1 MQHIWTRALSSAVL
15 LLALAACSSGRPAIQ
30 DTGRVQ
36 PLQSMAAAL
45 APAQGEIVGTGPVRV
60 ALILPLS
67 GSSGPVG
74 RAMLNGARLAMDEI
88 ARTGGQHIHLVIK
101 DSGAGPET
109 ARTATQQALGEGA
122 ELILG
127 PLTADAVGLAGAIAK
142 SYDTPLIG
150 FSSTASVATDGVYLL
165 SVLPEAEIMRALTY
179 GRAQGRSTIAAIIP
193 DTPLGNAQADALR
206 LAAGEAGMQIAAIE
220 MFDSEARAR
229 TAVERLAPALRS
241 NFVDTLYIPDRA
253 TAPSFGILLDAA
265 RLPRERVLIVG
276 SADWEGDSAITNQSY
291 LAGAVYPAIDP
302 TGLAA
307 LSPIYRTRFGAE
319 PHQLTTLAY
328 SAVLL
333 ANNSSLSLATPPYG
347 NGLVSPAGFTGR
359 DGPFRLHFDGRGEYG
374 LVMREVV
381 SGSAVTIDVAR
392 LGGLPL
398 ASSDGGST
406 DAGIPPA
413 AEFR

>member
-1 MQHIWTRALSSAVL
+1 MQQIWARALLSAVL
-15 LLALAACSSGRPAIQ
+15 LLALAACSAGQPRIQ
-30 DTGRVQ
+30 GTGLAQ
-36 PLQSMAAAL
+36 PLQSAGAVL
-45 APAQGEIVGTGPVRV
+45 APAQGEIIGSGPVRV

-67 GSSGPVG
+67 GNSGPVG
-74 RAMLNGARLAMDEI
+74 RAMVNGARLAMNEI

-101 DSGAGPET
+101 DAGTGPET
-109 ARTATQQALGEGA
+109 ASAATQQALAEGA

-165 SVLPEAEIMRALTY
+165 SVLPEAEIMRALTHA
-179 GRAQGRSTIAAIIP
+179 RAQGRNTIAAIIP

-206 LAAGEAGMQIAAIE
+206 LAAGETGMQIVAIE
-220 MFDSEARAR
+220 RFDSEARAR
-229 TAVERLAPALRS
+229 TAVERLAPAMRS
-241 NFVDTLYIPDRA
+241 NLVDTLYIPDRA

-265 RLPRERVLIVG
+265 RLPRDRVLIVG
-276 SADWEGDSAITNQSY
+276 SADWEGDRAVLNQPY

-302 TGLAA
+302 GGLAA
-307 LSPIYRTRFGAE
+307 LAPVYRTRFGSE

-333 ANNSSLSLATPPYG
+333 ANTPSLSLATPPYG
-347 NGLVSPAGFTGR
+347 TGLVSPTGFAGR

-374 LVMREVV
+374 LVMREVAA
-381 SGSAVTIDVAR
+381 GSAVTIDAAR

-398 ASSDGGST
+398 ASSGGT
-406 DAGIPPA
+406 GIDAGIPPA

>member
-1 MQHIWTRALSSAVL
+1 MWTRALLSVVL
-15 LLALAACSSGRPAIQ
+15 LLAVAACSTGQTGMTAPGLAQPTAPA
-30 DTGRVQ
+30 GPV
-36 PLQSMAAAL
+36 L
-45 APAQGEIVGTGPVRV
+45 APAQGEIIGTGPVRV

-67 GSSGPVG
+67 GNTGAVG
-74 RAMLNGARLAMDEI
+74 RAMLNGARLAMDETV
-88 ARTGGQHIHLVIK
+88 RTGGQHIHVVVK
-101 DSGAGPET
+101 DSGPGPET
-109 ARTATQQALGEGA
+109 ARTATQQALAEGA

-179 GRAQGRSTIAAIIP
+179 ARAQGRNTIAAIIP

-206 LAAGEAGMQIAAIE
+206 LAAGEAGMQIVAIE
-220 MFDSEARAR
+220 MFDGEARAR
-229 TAVERLAPALRS
+229 TAVERLAPAMRS
-241 NFVDTLYIPDRA
+241 NLVDTLYIPDRA

-276 SADWEGDSAITNQSY
+276 SADWEGDAAILNQPF

-302 TGLAA
+302 AGLEA
-307 LSPIYRTRFGAE
+307 LTPIYRSRFGGE

-333 ANNSSLSLATPPYG
+333 ANTPSLSLAMPPYG
-347 NGLVSPAGFTGR
+347 TGLVSPAGFTGR

-374 LVMREVV
+374 LVMRQV
-381 SGSAVTIDVAR
+381 GAQGAVTIDAAR

-398 ASSDGGST
+398 ASSGGASI

>member
-1 MQHIWTRALSSAVL
+1 MWTRTLLGVVL
-15 LLALAACSSGRPAIQ
+15 LLAVAACASGQTRIEG
-30 DTGRVQ
+30 TGLAQ
-36 PLQSMAAAL
+36 PLQPAGAVL
-45 APAQGEIVGTGPVRV
+45 VPAQGEIIGSGPVRV

-67 GSSGPVG
+67 GNSGAVG
-74 RAMLNGARLAMDEI
+74 RSMVDGARLAMDEV
-88 ARTGGQHIHLVIK
+88 ARTGGQNIHLVVK
-101 DSGAGPET
+101 DSGAGTET
-109 ARTATQQALGEGA
+109 IRTGTQQALAEGA

-150 FSSTASVATDGVYLL
+150 FSSTAGVATDGVYLL

-179 GRAQGRSTIAAIIP
+179 ARAQRRSTIAAIIP
-193 DTPLGNAQADALR
+193 DTPLGNTQADALR
-206 LAAGEAGMQIAAIE
+206 LAAGETGMQIVAIE

-229 TAVERLAPALRS
+229 TAVERLAPAMRS
-241 NFVDTLYIPDRA
+241 NLVDTLYIPDRA

-276 SADWEGDSAITNQSY
+276 SADWEGDAAILTQPY

-302 TGLAA
+302 AGLAA
-307 LSPIYRTRFGAE
+307 LSPVYRSRFGSE
-319 PHQLTTLAY
+319 PHQLATLAY

-333 ANNSSLSLATPPYG
+333 ANTSGLSLATPPYG
-347 NGLVSPAGFTGR
+347 NGLVSPAGFSGR

-374 LVMREVV
+374 LVMRQV
-381 SGSAVTIDVAR
+381 GPQGAITIDAAR

-398 ASSDGGST
+398 ASSGGGAT

>member
-1 MQHIWTRALSSAVL
+1 LHIWARALLGPVL
-15 LLALAACSSGRPAIQ
+15 LLLVVAACSSSPTTPQGPGLA
-30 DTGRVQ
+30 Q
-36 PLQSMAAAL
+36 PLQSAGSNL
-45 APAQGEIVGTGPVRV
+45 APAQGEIIGSGPVRV

-67 GSSGPVG
+67 GNSASVG
-74 RAMLNGARLAMDEI
+74 RSMVNGARLAMDE
-88 ARTGGQHIHLVIK
+88 ALRTGGQHIHLVVK
-101 DSGAGPET
+101 DSGAGPEA
-109 ARTATQQALGEGA
+109 ARTATQQALAEGA

-165 SVLPEAEIMRALTY
+165 SVLPEAEIMRALTHA
-179 GRAQGRSTIAAIIP
+179 RAQGRTTIAAIIP

-206 LAAGEAGMQIAAIE
+206 LAAGETGMHVAAIE

-229 TAVERLAPALRS
+229 TAVERLAPAMRS

-265 RLPRERVLIVG
+265 RLPGERVLIVG
-276 SADWEGDSAITNQSY
+276 SADWEGDRAILNQPY

-302 TGLAA
+302 TGLST
-307 LSPIYRTRFGAE
+307 LSPIYRSRFGGE

-333 ANNSSLSLATPPYG
+333 ANTSSLSLATPPYG

-381 SGSAVTIDVAR
+381 SGSATTIDAAR

-398 ASSDGGST
+398 ASSGGAGI

>member
-1 MQHIWTRALSSAVL
+1 MSAVL
-15 LLALAACSSGRPAIQ
+15 LLVIAACSPGQTAMQGSGL
-30 DTGRVQ
+30 VQ
-36 PLQSMAAAL
+36 PLAPTGAVM
-45 APAQGEIVGTGPVRV
+45 APAQGEVIGTGPVRV

-74 RAMLNGARLAMDEI
+74 RAMVNGARLAMDE
-88 ARTGGQHIHLVIK
+88 ASRTGGQHIHLVVK
-101 DSGAGPET
+101 DAGAGAET
-109 ARTATQQALGEGA
+109 ARTATQQALAEGA

-142 SYDTPLIG
+142 SYDAPLIG
-150 FSSTASVATDGVYLL
+150 FSSTAGVATDGVYLL
-165 SVLPEAEIMRALTY
+165 SVLPEAEIMRGLTY
-179 GRAQGRSTIAAIIP
+179 ARAQGRSAIAAIIP
-193 DTPLGNAQADALR
+193 DTPLGNAQAEALR
-206 LAAGEAGMQIAAIE
+206 LAAGEAGMGVVGIE
-220 MFDSEARAR
+220 MFENEAQARA
-229 TAVERLAPALRS
+229 AVERLAPAMRS
-241 NFVDTLYIPDRA
+241 NLVDTLYIPGRA

-276 SADWEGDSAITNQSY
+276 SADWEGDAAIAGQPY

-302 TGLAA
+302 AGLAA
-307 LSPIYRTRFGAE
+307 LAPIYRSRFGSE
-319 PHQLTTLAY
+319 PHQLTTLAF

-333 ANNSSLSLATPPYG
+333 ANNASLSLATPPYG
-347 NGLVSPAGFTGR
+347 NGLVSPTGFTGR

-374 LVMREVV
+374 LVMRQI
-381 SGSAVTIDVAR
+381 GPQGAITIDAAR

-398 ASSDGGST
+398 ASSGGNAT

>member
-1 MQHIWTRALSSAVL
+1 
-15 LLALAACSSGRPAIQ
+15 
-30 DTGRVQ
+30 
-36 PLQSMAAAL
+36 
-45 APAQGEIVGTGPVRV
+45 
-60 ALILPLS
+60 
-67 GSSGPVG
+67 
-74 RAMLNGARLAMDEI
+74 MDEI

-101 DSGAGPET
+101 DAGTGPET
-109 ARTATQQALGEGA
+109 ASAATQQALAEGA

-127 PLTADAVGLAGAIAK
+127 PLTAEAVGLAGAIAK

-165 SVLPEAEIMRALTY
+165 SVLPEAEIMRALTHARAL
-179 GRAQGRSTIAAIIP
+179 GRNTIAAIIP

-206 LAAGEAGMQIAAIE
+206 LAAGETGMQIVAIE
-220 MFDSEARAR
+220 RFDSEARAR
-229 TAVERLAPALRS
+229 TAVERLAPAMRS
-241 NFVDTLYIPDRA
+241 NLVDTLYIPDRA

-265 RLPRERVLIVG
+265 RLPRDRVLIVG
-276 SADWEGDSAITNQSY
+276 SADWEGDRAVLNQPY

-302 TGLAA
+302 GGLAA
-307 LSPIYRTRFGAE
+307 LAPVYRTRFGSE

-333 ANNSSLSLATPPYG
+333 ANTPSLSLATPPYG
-347 NGLVSPAGFTGR
+347 NGLVSPTGFAGR

-374 LVMREVV
+374 LVMREVAA
-381 SGSAVTIDVAR
+381 GSAVTIDAAR

-398 ASSDGGST
+398 ASSGGT
-406 DAGIPPA
+406 GIDAGIPPA